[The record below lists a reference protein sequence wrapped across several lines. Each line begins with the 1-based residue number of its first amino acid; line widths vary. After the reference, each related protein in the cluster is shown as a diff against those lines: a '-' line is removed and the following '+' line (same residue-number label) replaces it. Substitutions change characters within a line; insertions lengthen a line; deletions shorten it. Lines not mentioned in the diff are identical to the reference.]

1 MDAEHILHTIE
12 PVFDGRSRVLVL
24 GTMPSPRSREVG
36 FYYCLLYTS
45 DAADD

>member
-36 FYYCLLYTS
+36 FYTT
-45 DAADD
+45 ATRKTAFGA